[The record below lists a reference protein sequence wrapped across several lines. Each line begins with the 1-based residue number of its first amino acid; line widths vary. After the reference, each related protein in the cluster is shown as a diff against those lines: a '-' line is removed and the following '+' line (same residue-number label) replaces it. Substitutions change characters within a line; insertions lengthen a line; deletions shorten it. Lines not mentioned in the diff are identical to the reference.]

1 MSRRKQRKPL
11 SSLANHLEVLAA
23 RLRERLGAFWSR
35 VRYRRGIRVEVLV
48 SDERVRRSLEDEVQR
63 TLRRLERVLG
73 NPFPD
78 RGHLAIVVQ
87 GVIRTDRQLAG
98 CYQLGEKADGTR
110 FALVRLALR
119 VNGRKLDLD
128 EVLEALAEQW
138 IALAIQQSQKPSV
151 LVPLDLEPPEASP
164 ANKPL
169 SALRP
174 DPLGAHSNGSIGANG
189 QRPSPRPAPGGPSR
203 P

>member
-11 SSLANHLEVLAA
+11 SSFAHRLEVLAT
-23 RLRERLGAFWSR
+23 RLREGLRDFRSK
-35 VRYRRGIRVEVLV
+35 VRYRRGIQVEVLV
-48 SDERVRRSLEDEVQR
+48 SDERARRSLETEVQR

-98 CYQLGEKADGTR
+98 CYQLGEWADGTR
-110 FALVRLALR
+110 FALVRVALR

-128 EVLEALAEQW
+128 EVLAALAEQW
-138 IALAIQQSQKPSV
+138 ISLAIQQSQKPSV

-164 ANKPL
+164 SAKPP

-174 DPLGAHSNGSIGANG
+174 DPLSPHSNG
-189 QRPSPRPAPGGPSR
+189 QRPAPRPVPGGVSHP
-203 P
+203 

>member
-11 SSLANHLEVLAA
+11 SRLASHLEALAA
-23 RLRERLGAFWSR
+23 RLRQRLRAFWSR

-48 SDERVRRSLEDEVQR
+48 SDERARRSLEVEVQR

-73 NPFPD
+73 NPFTD
-78 RGHLAIVVQ
+78 RSHLAIVVQ
-87 GVIRTDRQLAG
+87 GVIRTDHQLAG

-128 EVLEALAEQW
+128 EVLAALAEQW
-138 IALAIQQSQKPSV
+138 IALWVQQSQKLSV

-164 ANKPL
+164 APNPV

-174 DPLGAHSNGSIGANG
+174 DPLGPHPNG
-189 QRPSPRPAPGGPSR
+189 QRPAPRASPGGASR

>member
-23 RLRERLGAFWSR
+23 RLRQRLGAFWSR
-35 VRYRRGIRVEVLV
+35 VRYRRGVRVEVLV
-48 SDERVRRSLEDEVQR
+48 SDERARRSLEVEVQR

-87 GVIRTDRQLAG
+87 CVIRTDRQLAG
-98 CYQLGEKADGTR
+98 CYQLGERADGTR

-119 VNGRKLDLD
+119 VSGRKLDLD
-128 EVLEALAEQW
+128 EVLAALAEQW

-164 ANKPL
+164 APKPV

-174 DPLGAHSNGSIGANG
+174 DPLVPHSNG